1 MTQSKAY
8 NLKLYCD
15 IKQIPQDSEEAQ
27 EFLNKKFYEQLTIIK
42 ELRIN
47 KSEPEPEPEPEQET
61 SSYLDYIIKK

>member
-15 IKQIPQDSEEAQ
+15 MKEISQDSEEAQ

-42 ELRIN
+42 ELKVVN
-47 KSEPEPEPEPEQET
+47 EEPEQEQEQET

>member
-15 IKQIPQDSEEAQ
+15 MREISQESEEAQ

-42 ELRIN
+42 ELKVVN
-47 KSEPEPEPEPEQET
+47 EEPEPEQEQET

>member
-42 ELRIN
+42 ELKVVN
-47 KSEPEPEPEPEQET
+47 EEPEPVPGQET
-61 SSYLDYIIKK
+61 PSYLYYIIKK

>member
-1 MTQSKAY
+1 MTQNKAY

-42 ELRIN
+42 ELKVVN
-47 KSEPEPEPEPEQET
+47 EEPEPEQET

>member
-42 ELRIN
+42 ELKVVN
-47 KSEPEPEPEPEQET
+47 EEPEQET

>member
-15 IKQIPQDSEEAQ
+15 MREISQESEEAQ

-42 ELRIN
+42 ELKVVN
-47 KSEPEPEPEPEQET
+47 EEPEPEQET
-61 SSYLDYIIKK
+61 TPSYFDYIIKK

>member
-8 NLKLYCD
+8 NLKLFCE
-15 IKQIPQDSEEAQ
+15 IKNISQESEEAQ

-42 ELRIN
+42 ELKVVN
-47 KSEPEPEPEPEQET
+47 EEPEPEQEQET